1 MNTEIFKG
9 YFYAAAAM
17 SLWMLADFVVD
28 AVERIF
34 L

>member
-17 SLWMLADFVVD
+17 SLWMLADFIINTITS
-28 AVERIF
+28 IF
-34 L
+34 